1 MANLSLS
8 ENVGHVK
15 LCHTSN
21 YQLKTI
27 QNFPSKGYFGSHVTV
42 LVLSIFLSLFTILLN
57 FITIAT
63 FRSST
68 QLQKKACHFLIFVQ
82 SCHDFSIGLI
92 VLPLFSIVIAGELV
106 GSTNCALF
114 FTFYIIFFTTSGFS
128 VVILSAM
135 NLERYASIVH
145 PVYHRNSVT
154 KLKLLGYIISLCAV
168 FVFVSLASVRFGRAV
183 LAKFVGYVFLSHFF
197 STVYFYT
204 RIFLVGKAQLT
215 KSKPRHVRQDGVQIR
230 GNDVPQEN
238 CLSCRSDD
246 RDNRGDNQGK
256 PLDNQG
262 DSSNTR
268 GRLRDD
274 RSGLSGQQSNN
285 QGASSES
292 RNNGSHSTET
302 LSNKLEEKS
311 GNQSRRSVNQG
322 STSDNQ
328 SDQSDSQCNRSDN
341 QSHRSDNHGNRSDTR
356 SDRSDN
362 QSNRLDNQ
370 RNRSDNQS
378 NQSDNQ
384 TGHTGQN
391 NQQNSS
397 NENNNPSNRTSSN
410 IKSEQE
416 FLVKFKL
423 AKSCLIVVVCSFAMF
438 ALPALFQPL
447 QLSDFIKVVING
459 WFTVLVL
466 SNAILDSLIF
476 FWKNNMLRNEAKKFL
491 KKVCS

>member
-8 ENVGHVK
+8 ENVGHIK

-21 YQLKTI
+21 YQLKMI
-27 QNFPSKGYFGSHVTV
+27 QNFPSKEYLGSQVMV
-42 LVLSIFLSLFTILLN
+42 LVLSIFLSLFTIFLN

-114 FTFYIIFFTTSGFS
+114 FSFYIIFFTNSGFS

-145 PVYHRNSVT
+145 PVYHLNSVT
-154 KLKLLGYIISLCAV
+154 KLKLLGYIISFCAV
-168 FVFVSLASVRFGRAV
+168 FVFVSLASIIFGQAV
-183 LAKFVGYVFLSHFF
+183 LENFAVCVFLSHFF

-230 GNDVPQEN
+230 GNDVPQEKR
-238 CLSCRSDD
+238 LSYRSDD
-246 RDNRGDNQGK
+246 PDNRGDNRGK
-256 PLDNQG
+256 PSDNQG
-262 DSSNTR
+262 DSSSTG
-268 GRLRDD
+268 GRLRDN
-274 RSGLSGQQSNN
+274 RSGLSGQQSNS

-292 RNNGSHSTET
+292 RNNGSHTSET

-328 SDQSDSQCNRSDN
+328 SNRSDNQCNRSDN
-341 QSHRSDNHGNRSDTR
+341 HSHRSDNQGNRSETQ
-356 SDRSDN
+356 SD
-362 QSNRLDNQ
+362 
-370 RNRSDNQS
+370 RSDNQS

-416 FLVKFKL
+416 FLMKFKL

-438 ALPALFQPL
+438 VLPALFQPL
-447 QLSDFIKVVING
+447 QLSDFNKIVING
-459 WFTVLVL
+459 WFIVLVL
-466 SNAILDSLIF
+466 SNSTLDSLIF
-476 FWKNNMLRNEAKKFL
+476 FWNNNMLRNEAKKFL
-491 KKVCS
+491 KKICS

>member
-15 LCHTSN
+15 LCHTLN
-21 YQLKTI
+21 YQLKMI
-27 QNFPSKGYFGSHVTV
+27 QNFPSKEYFGSHVTV
-42 LVLSIFLSLFTILLN
+42 LVLGFFLSLFTILLN

-63 FRSST
+63 FLSST

-106 GSTNCALF
+106 GATNCALF
-114 FTFYIIFFTTSGFS
+114 LTFHIMFFTTAGFS

-135 NLERYASIVH
+135 NFERYASIVH

-154 KLKLLGYIISLCAV
+154 KLKLLCYIFSFCAL
-168 FVFVSLASVRFGRAV
+168 FVFVSLVSIIFGRAV
-183 LAKFVGYVFLSHFF
+183 LENFAAYVFLLHFF

-215 KSKPRHVRQDGVQIR
+215 KSKPRHVSQDGVQVR
-230 GNDVPQEN
+230 ENDVPQEN
-238 CLSCRSDD
+238 RLSYRSDNP
-246 RDNRGDNQGK
+246 DNRGDNQGS
-256 PLDNQG
+256 PSDNQG

-268 GRLRDD
+268 GRLREN
-274 RSGLSGQQSNN
+274 RCGLSGQQSND
-285 QGASSES
+285 QGGSSKS
-292 RNNGSHSTET
+292 QNNGSHTTET
-302 LSNKLEEKS
+302 LCNNLGEKS
-311 GNQSRRSVNQG
+311 GDQRRTSNNQG
-322 STSDNQ
+322 STSGNQ
-328 SDQSDSQCNRSDN
+328 SNQSYNQSNRSDSQSNRSDSESNRSDN
-341 QSHRSDNHGNRSDTR
+341 QN
-356 SDRSDN
+356 
-362 QSNRLDNQ
+362 NRLGNQ

-378 NQSDNQ
+378 NRSDNQ
-384 TGHTGQN
+384 TGHTEQN
-391 NQQNSS
+391 DQQNSS

-416 FLVKFKL
+416 FLMKFKL

-438 ALPALFQPL
+438 ALPAVFQPL
-447 QLSDFIKVVING
+447 QLSVLNKIIINI

-466 SNAILDSLIF
+466 SNAVLDSMIF

-491 KKVCS
+491 KKICS

>member
-15 LCHTSN
+15 LCHTFS
-21 YQLKTI
+21 YQLKMI
-27 QNFPSKGYFGSHVTV
+27 QNFPSKEYFGSHVAV

-57 FITIAT
+57 LITIAT

-68 QLQKKACHFLIFVQ
+68 QLQKKGCHFLIFVQ
-82 SCHDFSIGLI
+82 SCHDFSIGLV
-92 VLPLFSIVIAGELV
+92 VLPLFSIVIAGELI
-106 GSTNCALF
+106 GATNCALF
-114 FTFYIIFFTTSGFS
+114 STFYIIFFTTSGFS

-145 PVYHRNSVT
+145 PVFHRNSVT
-154 KLKLLGYIISLCAV
+154 KLKLLGYIFSFCAV
-168 FVFVSLASVRFGRAV
+168 FVFVSLASVSFGQAV
-183 LAKFVGYVFLSHFF
+183 LAKFVGYLFLSHFF

-215 KSKPRHVRQDGVQIR
+215 KSKPRHVRQDGVQIQ

-238 CLSCRSDD
+238 RLSYQSDNP
-246 RDNRGDNQGK
+246 DNRGDNRGK
-256 PLDNQG
+256 PSDNQG
-262 DSSNTR
+262 DSSSTR

-274 RSGLSGQQSNN
+274 RSGPSEQQSNN
-285 QGASSES
+285 QDGSSES
-292 RNNGSHSTET
+292 RNNGSHTTET
-302 LSNKLEEKS
+302 LSDKLEEKS
-311 GNQSRRSVNQG
+311 GNQSSRSVSQG

-328 SDQSDSQCNRSDN
+328 STRSDNQCNRSDN
-341 QSHRSDNHGNRSDTR
+341 H

-362 QSNRLDNQ
+362 QGS
-370 RNRSDNQS
+370 RSDT
-378 NQSDNQ
+378 QSDRSD
-384 TGHTGQN
+384 

-397 NENNNPSNRTSSN
+397 NENNNRTSSY

-416 FLVKFKL
+416 FLMKFKL
-423 AKSCLIVVVCSFAMF
+423 AKSCLIVVVCSFTTF
-438 ALPALFQPL
+438 ALPAVFQPL
-447 QLSDFIKVVING
+447 QLSDFVKVVING
-459 WFTVLVL
+459 WFTVLVS

-491 KKVCS
+491 KKICS

>member
-1 MANLSLS
+1 MFEISHYHYPINVLQKGDVSLKIAKKSLKQKVPSKQELYPRIVNMANSSLS

-21 YQLKTI
+21 YRLKTI
-27 QNFPSKGYFGSHVTV
+27 QNFPSKEYFGSHVTV

-57 FITIAT
+57 FVTIAT

-114 FTFYIIFFTTSGFS
+114 FSFYIIFFTTSGFS

-135 NLERYASIVH
+135 NLERFASIVH
-145 PVYHRNSVT
+145 PVFHRNSVT
-154 KLKLLGYIISLCAV
+154 KLKLLGYIISFCDV
-168 FVFVSLASVRFGRAV
+168 FVFVSLASIIFGQALLV
-183 LAKFVGYVFLSHFF
+183 TFAAYVFLSHFF

-215 KSKPRHVRQDGVQIR
+215 KSKPRHVRQDGVQIQ
-230 GNDVPQEN
+230 GNDVPQEKR
-238 CLSCRSDD
+238 LSYRSDD
-246 RDNRGDNQGK
+246 PDNRGDNQGK
-256 PLDNQG
+256 PSDNQG
-262 DSSNTR
+262 DSSSTG
-268 GRLRDD
+268 GRLRDN
-274 RSGLSGQQSNN
+274 RSGLSEQESNIN
-285 QGASSES
+285 QGGSSES
-292 RNNGSHSTET
+292 RNNGSHTTET
-302 LSNKLEEKS
+302 LSNNIGDKS
-311 GNQSRRSVNQG
+311 GDQRRRSNNQG
-322 STSDNQ
+322 STSDNPSYQ
-328 SDQSDSQCNRSDN
+328 SDNQSNRSDN
-341 QSHRSDNHGNRSDTR
+341 QSN
-356 SDRSDN
+356 RSDN
-362 QSNRLDNQ
+362 QSNRLDSQ
-370 RNRSDNQS
+370 RNRSD

-416 FLVKFKL
+416 FLMKFKL
-423 AKSCLIVVVCSFAMF
+423 AKSCLIVVLCSFAVFM
-438 ALPALFQPL
+438 LF
-447 QLSDFIKVVING
+447 V
-459 WFTVLVL
+459 
-466 SNAILDSLIF
+466 
-476 FWKNNMLRNEAKKFL
+476 
-491 KKVCS
+491 